1 MDSTQQQH
9 IVELVTTN
17 NQPSEQEQQDD
28 NQITPLLSTRQ
39 AEITNSNKPKINIF
53 TVSYPRKKSNKD
65 QIARLIEA
73 EVSPFTQIV
82 AWVWGG
88 SRWSGLLCVVLSA
101 CVYCLMELLM
111 DVFSAQAIP
120 LFEIA
125 FTRCVVISILSYIWL
140 RRSGEPI
147 VGPANV
153 RNLLVSRALT
163 GCLSLLTFIYWIQYG
178 KLNPYDCMPH
188 VTEMH
193 PFVLPLS
200 IQRLP
205 LSQAMILSFTTPIM
219 ASVAARF
226 ILHENLKI
234 AEVAGWIRWLSS
246 LPLETEVKGSI
257 LTPCK
262 AGGPFLPFIKP
273 EASLSW
279 VGVWLSTSQPP
290 PYTVEDGIA
299 FSFFGV
305 LFILG
310 SATSIEEVGEA
321 KAPGVYG
328 LRHAFAVLIGL
339 VSSLAGGV
347 SCCFVRAGAKA
358 SDQPVGTIFS
368 FGILSS
374 AAAAICMITTE
385 DFVLPS
391 FYSFILMIVL
401 SILAFFAELFLA
413 RGLQLEKTSKVAN
426 ILYLEVALF
435 QLWGM
440 GSSRVVPSFG
450 KLVGCFLILV
460 SACCTV
466 YFGPEKE
473 ME

>member
-1 MDSTQQQH
+1 MDSTEDNNNSH

-17 NQPSEQEQQDD
+17 NQPSKEEEHDED
-28 NQITPLLSTRQ
+28 NQITPLLSTHQ
-39 AEITNSNKPKINIF
+39 SEITINNNKPKINIF

-73 EVSPFTQIV
+73 EVSPFRQIV
-82 AWVWGG
+82 VWVWGG
-88 SRWSGLLCVVLSA
+88 SRWSGLLCMVLSV
-101 CVYCLMELLM
+101 CVYCVMEVLT

-125 FTRCVVISILSYIWL
+125 FTRCVVISILSYMWL

-163 GCLSLLTFIYWIQYG
+163 GCLSLLTFIY
-178 KLNPYDCMPH
+178 C
-188 VTEMH
+188 
-193 PFVLPLS
+193 

-234 AEVAGWIRWLSS
+234 AEVAG
-246 LPLETEVKGSI
+246 
-257 LTPCK
+257 
-262 AGGPFLPFIKP
+262 
-273 EASLSW
+273 
-279 VGVWLSTSQPP
+279 
-290 PYTVEDGIA
+290 IA

-321 KAPGVYG
+321 KAPAVYG

-347 SCCFVRAGAKA
+347 SYCFVRAGAKA

-385 DFVLPS
+385 DLVLPS

-440 GSSRVVPSFG
+440 GSSRVAPSFG
-450 KLVGCFLILV
+450 KLVGCFLVLV